1 MLMFWYLQANG
12 IESNRIEWVRG
23 KFRIKRSLTLAYYK
37 FWPIHTHTH
46 TFPVK
51 YTRVKTFLGQHIFE
65 LGILGSVW
73 LHFFC
78 TPPPP
83 FHFCTISLSQLSP
96 HTHTLTHTLKHSHP
110 AISFL
115 QQSQS
120 NGRIERLHLLWH
132 RNCAYAMLS
141 LAFFRKDSYQQTIVC
156 IYAFQLFMMSTHTY
170 RLLHLCNKIFSK
182 STPTGKFIPVG
193 ASNISKGKK
202 PGKSE
207 KSRKLISHKYSRP
220 IIFPVLRTYY
230 NFLWRYLLWILWNIN
245 LNILGLI
252 QIFLI
257 L

>member
-1 MLMFWYLQANG
+1 MESNQ
-12 IESNRIEWVRG
+12 IESNGSGENSALNAHWLWLITNFGQYTR
-23 KFRIKRSLTLAYYK
+23 
-37 FWPIHTHTH
+37 THTLFQLSTQESKH
-46 TFPVK
+46 FWAN
-51 YTRVKTFLGQHIFE
+51 TFLSSAFWALFDCIS
-65 LGILGSVW
+65 SV
-73 LHFFC
+73 H
-78 TPPPP
+78 PPPP